1 MCAILKGSIFIWA
14 DSAIMKPKRGGA
26 QRHLLSR
33 QALETPPAAPAQLQT
48 GSSWIPRAA
57 QSPNRI
63 PALPSAAANPR
74 RSSGSETAAGSDWPT
89 ELGAGGW
96 VWCPPRKGGGAGC
109 GPPGGEA
116 ATAQAWMET
125 DTQTNK
131 THHPEASSSSP
142 PTFLGLHLSRLPVAR
157 LSPPPPTSGHVPLAA
172 RATHGGALN
181 LSPPGAELEAGAA
194 RAART
199 AGGRE
204 WRREPGPAAP
214 PGGG

>member
-1 MCAILKGSIFIWA
+1 
-14 DSAIMKPKRGGA
+14 MKPKRGSA
-26 QRHLLSR
+26 QKHLLSR
-33 QALETPPAAPAQLQT
+33 QALETPPAAPAPLQT
-48 GSSWIPRAA
+48 GSSWIPKAA

-63 PALPSAAANPR
+63 PALPPAAANPHS
-74 RSSGSETAAGSDWPT
+74 SSGSETAAGSDWPT

-96 VWCPPRKGGGAGC
+96 VWCPPREGGGAGG

-131 THHPEASSSSP
+131 THHPEASGSSP
-142 PTFLGLHLSRLPVAR
+142 PTFPGLRLSHLPVAR
-157 LSPPPPTSGHVPLAA
+157 LSPPPSTSGHVPLAA

-181 LSPPGAELEAGAA
+181 LSRSGAELEARAA
-194 RAART
+194 RVVRT
-199 AGGRE
+199 AGGGE
-204 WRREPGPAAP
+204 PRREPGPAAP